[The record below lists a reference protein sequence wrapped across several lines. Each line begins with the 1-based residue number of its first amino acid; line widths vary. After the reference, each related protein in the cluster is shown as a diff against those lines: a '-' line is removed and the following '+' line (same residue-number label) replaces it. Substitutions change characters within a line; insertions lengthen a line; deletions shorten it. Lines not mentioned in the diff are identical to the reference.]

1 MCFSLSK
8 DLCGNW
14 KGARRKLA
22 FFVLSKPSAVARI
35 AHHSGIA
42 ILSNL
47 NSCNGLYRILKLFW
61 AIVTK
66 IILKLIY
73 YLLLLLVCLATLN
86 QQWIKRATPR
96 FTSVYSIF
104 FYILPFL
111 FFNNRLFIPEHL
123 SGGHLSGTKAS

>member
-61 AIVTK
+61 AIVDENYSK
-66 IILKLIY
+66 INL
-73 YLLLLLVCLATLN
+73 
-86 QQWIKRATPR
+86 
-96 FTSVYSIF
+96 
-104 FYILPFL
+104 
-111 FFNNRLFIPEHL
+111 LFIIIVGM
-123 SGGHLSGTKAS
+123 SGHAKSAMD